1 MDIETRRIIDTILS
15 DNKIVLFMKGS
26 KIMPMCG
33 FSNTAIQ
40 ILNTLNID
48 YFTYD
53 ILENEN
59 IRQAIKEY
67 SSWPTIPQLYINKEF
82 IGGTDIMLELFEQ
95 GELQAQVETV
105 LAT

>member
-1 MDIETRRIIDTILS
+1 MDIENKEIIEQIL
-15 DNKIVLFMKGS
+15 DNNTIVLFMKGS
-26 KIMPMCG
+26 KMMPMCG

-40 ILNTLNID
+40 ILNTLNTD

-82 IGGTDIMLELFEQ
+82 VGGADIMLELFEQ
-95 GELQAQVETV
+95 GELQAQVETL
-105 LAT
+105 LAA

>member
-1 MDIETRRIIDTILS
+1 MDIEAKKIIDQILR
-15 DNKIVLFMKGS
+15 DHKIVLFMKGS
-26 KIMPMCG
+26 KLMPMCG

-67 SSWPTIPQLYINKEF
+67 SSWPTIPQLYINREF
-82 IGGTDIMLELFEQ
+82 IGGSDIMLELFET
-95 GELQAQVETV
+95 GELQAQVETS
-105 LAT
+105 LAS

>member
-1 MDIETRRIIDTILS
+1 MDTEAKKIIDQLLR
-15 DNKIVLFMKGS
+15 DHKIILFMKGS
-26 KIMPMCG
+26 KLMPMCG

-53 ILENEN
+53 ILENES

-67 SSWPTIPQLYINKEF
+67 SSWPTIPQLYINREF
-82 IGGTDIMLELFEQ
+82 IGGSDIMLELFEK
-95 GELQAQVETV
+95 GELQAQVETS
-105 LAT
+105 LAA